1 MDRQAGVSGRRRN
14 ETQYNPGKM
23 VATIDKS
30 KIEID
35 EDAGA
40 FLDERAAAAVEEIAN
55 WVRSHA
61 AEYGV
66 DLIGIR
72 LRHWQSIE
80 DPRSHDLVVDLTVV
94 GDADHAL
101 EFRGAAS
108 EALGQFVMRNPSPP
122 AELLCMDIH
131 WR

>member
-1 MDRQAGVSGRRRN
+1 
-14 ETQYNPGKM
+14 M
-23 VATIDKS
+23 VTAIDKS
-30 KIEID
+30 KIVVD

-40 FLDERAAAAVEEIAN
+40 FLDDRAAVAVETVAD

-66 DLIGIR
+66 KLVGIY

-94 GDADHAL
+94 GDADHAI

-108 EALGQFVMRNPSPP
+108 EVLGQFVMRNPSPA